1 MAERKST
8 ISTTR
13 RSTVRRK
20 FSAVVRAQTKVDKLR
35 VKMMKKVLQY
45 LKTAMGE
52 WTDDHHDHF
61 EQMALV
67 CHEIRR

>member
-1 MAERKST
+1 MIHSREEQELAKAQA
-8 ISTTR
+8 
-13 RSTVRRK
+13 
-20 FSAVVRAQTKVDKLR
+20 AVVQAQTKVDKLR

>member
-1 MAERKST
+1 MSKEDEKG
-8 ISTTR
+8 
-13 RSTVRRK
+13 
-20 FSAVVRAQTKVDKLR
+20 
-35 VKMMKKVLQY
+35 LQY